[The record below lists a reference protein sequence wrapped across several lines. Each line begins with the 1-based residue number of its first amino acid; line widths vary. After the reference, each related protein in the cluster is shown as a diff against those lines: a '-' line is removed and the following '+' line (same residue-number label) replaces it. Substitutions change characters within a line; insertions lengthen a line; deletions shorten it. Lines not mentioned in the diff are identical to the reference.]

1 MKILM
6 QARINLLT
14 APGGDTVQ
22 ILKTKEYLENLGIE
36 VDLCIEISKNF
47 NYEKYDIVHLFNV
60 TRIQETYWFAK
71 MAKKANKKVVLS
83 TIFWDNTEVE
93 KKADIGYRSIINKY
107 LSINQ
112 IEYFKTLGRLVI
124 QKEFNQSTFQLLKK
138 GFRGLQKETI
148 EYVDFFLPNAE
159 IEMDLFHSFF
169 SPKKHLPYEVI
180 PNAVT
185 IQDSPDNGFEEFKDC
200 ILCVGRIDPR
210 KNQLN
215 LVRAL
220 KHTNYKVVFVGQP
233 APNHTDYMKKIKKEA
248 TKNMYFLGWM
258 DNSKISILYKQA
270 RVHVCP
276 SWYETPGLAS
286 LEAAALGCNIVVTE
300 PGSTREYF
308 QNMAFY
314 CEPDS
319 IQSIL
324 NCVDLAFNSPIS
336 KDLQNKILTKY
347 TWQEAAKKTLEAY
360 KKLIN

>member
-1 MKILM
+1 M

-22 ILKTKEYLENLGIE
+22 ILKTKEYLEKLGID
-36 VDLCIEISKNF
+36 VDLSIEISKNF
-47 NYEKYDIVHLFNV
+47 SYEKYDIVHLFNV

-71 MAKKANKKVVLS
+71 MSKKANKKVVLS

-93 KKADIGYRSIINKY
+93 KKADIGFRALINKY
-107 LSINQ
+107 LSLNQ
-112 IEYFKTLGRLVI
+112 IEYLKTLGRLII
-124 QKEFNQSTFQLLKK
+124 QKEYNLSTFQLLKK

-148 EYVDFFLPNAE
+148 LYIDLFLPNAE
-159 IEMDLFHSFF
+159 IEMNMFHKFF
-169 SPKKHLPYEVI
+169 SPNKQLPYDVI

-185 IQDSPDNGFEEFKDC
+185 VQVTADDGFEEYKDC

-220 KHTNYKVVFVGQP
+220 KNTNYKVVFVGQP
-233 APNHTDYMKKIKKEA
+233 APNHVDYMNKIKKEA
-248 TKNMYFLGWM
+248 TSNMYFLGWM
-258 DNSKISILYKQA
+258 DNTKISTLYKQA
-270 RVHVCP
+270 KVHVCP

-308 QNMAFY
+308 EDQAFY
-314 CEPDS
+314 CKPDS
-319 IQSIL
+319 IESIK
-324 NCVDLAFNSPIS
+324 NSIELAFNSPIN
-336 KDLQNKILTKY
+336 KDLQTRILEKY
-347 TWQEAAKKTLEAY
+347 TWQVTAKKTFEAY
-360 KKLIN
+360 KKVLNKKS